1 MRVSLDKLLDEESLL
16 EEHTKFMQRA
26 FWKEIILI
34 IVEKWKKGWY
44 DGYIGFIPLDN
55 AINKANRLGWNH
67 HIERLMILANLMNL
81 SEIKPLQVY
90 N

>member
-1 MRVSLDKLLDEESLL
+1 MNNTKL
-16 EEHTKFMQRA
+16 FV
-26 FWKEIILI
+26 ILGNQLFNPN
-34 IVEKWKKGWY
+34 K
-44 DGYIGFIPLDN
+44 YINN